1 MLEQAMKALRLVQN
15 ETLAKTVTYRHGTES
30 VEIRAV
36 PGQTLFRAEN
46 EYGQW
51 VRTQRRDF
59 IIEDGQFTF
68 FPEKGD
74 VIEFAGR
81 EFEVLAPNDEPVEC
95 AEEPVAVFRN
105 RFGGKV
111 RSAKRGE
118 RRNEVKPPARARA
131 VERSD
136 RIGGAA

>member
-118 RRNEVKPPARARA
+118 RRSRPQGPARWS
-131 VERSD
+131 VPTE
-136 RIGGAA
+136 